1 MKTVN
6 VIGLGYIGLPT
17 AALLAKS
24 GHRVYGTDVNEEAV
38 KTINN
43 GGIHI
48 IEPDLDSC
56 VERAVS
62 DGLLTAHI
70 RPVLADIYMI
80 CVPTPFKED
89 RSHLPSPDLSF
100 VIESIKSSIYRDLD
114 IKHEMQ
120 PLVDKF
126 MVQEKDEKG
135 NTNTIFKME
144 LISKF
149 LKALDK
155 KKKK

>member
-1 MKTVN
+1 MEKKKDNIIKFPKRFKSKRKVVKPDENLLRLNEDISFADQLTEALIVQLVHSLHDNGLRVN
-6 VIGLGYIGLPT
+6 DPMF
-17 AALLAKS
+17 
-24 GHRVYGTDVNEEAV
+24 V
-38 KTINN
+38 K
-43 GGIHI
+43 
-48 IEPDLDSC
+48 
-56 VERAVS
+56 
-62 DGLLTAHI
+62 
-70 RPVLADIYMI
+70 
-80 CVPTPFKED
+80 
-89 RSHLPSPDLSF
+89 DLSF

>member
-1 MKTVN
+1 VFKGKRKVVKPDENLLRLNEDISFADQLTEALIVQLVHSLNDNGLKVN
-6 VIGLGYIGLPT
+6 DPT
-17 AALLAKS
+17 F
-24 GHRVYGTDVNEEAV
+24 V
-38 KTINN
+38 K
-43 GGIHI
+43 
-48 IEPDLDSC
+48 
-56 VERAVS
+56 
-62 DGLLTAHI
+62 
-70 RPVLADIYMI
+70 
-80 CVPTPFKED
+80 
-89 RSHLPSPDLSF
+89 DLSF

-155 KKKK
+155 KKNK